1 MQALTQTCIKNM
13 NSIKP
18 GSVLQAIFLTPKG
31 QYCITTMLIIK
42 LTINIDTIPM
52 SKPKN
57 ISKIRNIGIMAHI
70 DAGKTTVTERILYYT
85 GRSHK
90 IGEVHDGEA
99 TMDWMQDE
107 QDRGITITSAVTY
120 CKWKGASIQIID
132 TPGHVDFTVEVE
144 RALRVLDGAI
154 GVFCAVGGVEPQSE
168 TVWRQAD
175 RYKVPRM
182 AFINKMDRTG
192 ADFFAACDSIKEKLA
207 ANPVMIQ
214 VPIGAEDRF
223 QGVIDL
229 LTMEQIAWNDE
240 TLGAEYTAGP
250 IEDEFQELAE
260 EYRDKLLEA
269 VSELDDDIMEKYLGE
284 EDISVDELRAAIR
297 AATIRRDMVPVLCG
311 SALKNKGVQP
321 LLDAIEYYLPSPK
334 DVPPVKGEH
343 PETGEILEFKP
354 EKNGP
359 LAALIFKVS
368 MIEGRK
374 LSFARIYSGKI
385 ASGGDVFNPVLNR
398 KEKLSRIL
406 RMHANK
412 RERLDEAS
420 AGDIVGIVGLKDS
433 VTGDTLCNPDHPVF
447 LEKMEYALPVI
458 SIAIEPKT
466 HADQE
471 KLDDVLAKFM
481 IEDPTLKVSKD
492 EETGQTILSGMGELH
507 LEIIISRMVKE
518 FNTSVNVGKPQ
529 VVYREIITAPATGQ
543 AVFEREI
550 QGKSHY
556 ANVTVE
562 LNPLSR
568 GQGVTFKSLVPE
580 EKIAPQYIQNIE
592 SGIRGSLDGGFLKG
606 YPIVDVEIV
615 LADGFS
621 EEGKTSELG
630 FGVCAS
636 MAVKEALKNA
646 KMALLEP
653 IMDVEVFVPDANMG
667 DAIADLNARGGR
679 VESITPKS
687 DIQVVKAVVPLSRMF
702 GYSTALRSATQGR
715 GTFTMQ
721 FKSFDTV

>member
-1 MQALTQTCIKNM
+1 
-13 NSIKP
+13 
-18 GSVLQAIFLTPKG
+18 
-31 QYCITTMLIIK
+31 
-42 LTINIDTIPM
+42 M
-52 SKPKN
+52 SKQKN

-107 QDRGITITSAVTY
+107 QDRGITITSEVTY
-120 CKWKGASIQIID
+120 CQWKGATIQIID

-192 ADFFAACDSIKEKLA
+192 ADFFAACDSIREKLS

-223 QGVIDL
+223 KGVIDL

-240 TLGAEYTAGP
+240 TLGAEYTPGP
-250 IEDEFQELAE
+250 IEDEFQDLAE

-284 EDISVDELRAAIR
+284 EEISVDELRAAIR

-321 LLDAIEYYLPSPK
+321 LLDAIDYYLPSPK

-343 PETGEILEFKP
+343 PETGDILEFKP
-354 EKNGP
+354 ERNGP

-562 LNPLSR
+562 LNPMGR
-568 GQGVTFKSLVPE
+568 GQGVTFKSIVSA

-687 DIQVVKAVVPLSRMF
+687 DIQVVKAVVPLSKMF

>member
-1 MQALTQTCIKNM
+1 
-13 NSIKP
+13 
-18 GSVLQAIFLTPKG
+18 
-31 QYCITTMLIIK
+31 
-42 LTINIDTIPM
+42 M
-52 SKPKN
+52 SKPKD

-120 CKWKGASIQIID
+120 CQWKKASIQIID

-192 ADFFAACDSIKEKLA
+192 ADFFAACDSIKEKLS

-250 IEDEFQELAE
+250 IEDAFRELAE

-284 EDISVDELRAAIR
+284 EDISADELRVAIR

-321 LLDAIEYYLPSPK
+321 LLDAIDFYLPSPK
-334 DVPPVKGEH
+334 DVPPVRGEH
-343 PETGEILEFKP
+343 PETGDILEFKP

-385 ASGGDVFNPVLNR
+385 ASGGDVFNPALKR

-420 AGDIVGIVGLKDS
+420 AGDIVGIVGLKNS
-433 VTGDTLCNPDHPVF
+433 VTGDTLCNPDYPVF
-447 LEKMEYALPVI
+447 LEKMEYAQPVI

-492 EETGQTILSGMGELH
+492 EETGQIILSGMGELH

-518 FNTSVNVGKPQ
+518 FKTSVNVGKPQ
-529 VVYREIITAPATGQ
+529 VVYREIITAPAKGR
-543 AVFEREI
+543 AVFEQEI

-562 LNPLSR
+562 LNPLGR

-592 SGIRGSLDGGFLKG
+592 TGIRGSLDGGFLKG
-606 YPIVDVEIV
+606 YPIVDVGIV
-615 LADGFS
+615 LVDGFS
-621 EEGKTSELG
+621 EEGKTSELA

-653 IMDVEVFVPDANMG
+653 IMDVEVFVPDSNMG

-679 VESITPKS
+679 VGSITSKS

>member
-1 MQALTQTCIKNM
+1 
-13 NSIKP
+13 
-18 GSVLQAIFLTPKG
+18 
-31 QYCITTMLIIK
+31 
-42 LTINIDTIPM
+42 M

-57 ISKIRNIGIMAHI
+57 IAKIRNIGIMAHI

-120 CKWKGASIQIID
+120 CQWKDATIQIID

-192 ADFFAACDSIKEKLA
+192 ADFFAACDSIREKLS
-207 ANPVMIQ
+207 ANPVMLQ

-240 TLGAEYTAGP
+240 SLGAEYTAGP
-250 IEDEFQELAE
+250 IEDEFLDLAE

-269 VSELDDDIMEKYLGE
+269 VSELDDGIMEKYLGE
-284 EDISVDELRAAIR
+284 EEISVDELRAAIR

-311 SALKNKGVQP
+311 SALRNKGVQP
-321 LLDAIEYYLPSPK
+321 LLDAIDYYLPSPK

-343 PETGEILEFKP
+343 PETEEIVEFKP

-385 ASGGDVFNPVLNR
+385 ASGADVYNPTLKR

-412 RERLDEAS
+412 RERMDEAS
-420 AGDIVGIVGLKDS
+420 AGDIVGIVGLKNS
-433 VTGDTLCNPDHPVF
+433 GTGDTLCSSDHPVL

-471 KLDDVLAKFM
+471 KLDDVLDKFM

-492 EETGQTILSGMGELH
+492 DETGQTILSGMGELH

-529 VVYREIITAPATGQ
+529 VVYREIVTAPATGQ
-543 AVFEREI
+543 AVFDREI
-550 QGKSHY
+550 QGKSHF

-562 LNPLSR
+562 LNPLGR
-568 GQGVTFKSLVPE
+568 GSGVTFKSLVPE
-580 EKIAPQYIQNIE
+580 EKIPPQYIANIE
-592 SGIRGSLDGGFLKG
+592 TGIRESLEGGFLKG

-615 LADGFS
+615 LVDGFS
-621 EEGKTSELG
+621 EEGKSSELG
-630 FGVCAS
+630 FGVCAA

-646 KMALLEP
+646 KMGLLEP
-653 IMDVEVFVPDANMG
+653 IMDVEVFVPDVNMG

-679 VESITPKS
+679 VESITPKTG
-687 DIQVVKAVVPLSRMF
+687 IQVIKSVVPLSKMF